1 MTNECSVCQKKFS
14 KHSNLRCHVK
24 KFHPDLLNEVAP
36 NKVFKCSAVCN
47 KCNKTFTMKSNLK
60 QHVLKF
66 HAEEEN
72 KLTSS
77 KVYPCEICQKNFS
90 GLNHYI
96 QHKKTHQGEE
106 SVDKLVHS
114 FQCSLCNIVCA
125 TKLSLINHFE
135 QDHGIKISV
144 TALEFSNE
152 SDFKNWKSNLEEKS
166 YSQYV
171 KQRGSYKTS
180 EGTKT
185 VYVCKRSGF
194 YVPKG
199 SGKRHLKTQGTS
211 KINGM
216 CPSEMQVTVLENDEH
231 KITFTETHIGHDQ
244 DLGHLHLTVEQRMD
258 VAKKIATNV
267 PFSCIL
273 DGIRDSISN
282 DKLERIHLLTTKDMH
297 NITQTFNLC
306 NDSVRHKDDVIS
318 LESWIGEVH
327 ESGTVVYY
335 KPQGRSCSRH
345 SYLKEVDF
353 MLIIMH
359 PGQLEIQQRFK
370 QKKLF

>member
-166 YSQYV
+166 YSQY
-171 KQRGSYKTS
+171 
-180 EGTKT
+180 
-185 VYVCKRSGF
+185 
-194 YVPKG
+194 
-199 SGKRHLKTQGTS
+199 
-211 KINGM
+211 
-216 CPSEMQVTVLENDEH
+216 
-231 KITFTETHIGHDQ
+231 
-244 DLGHLHLTVEQRMD
+244 
-258 VAKKIATNV
+258 
-267 PFSCIL
+267 
-273 DGIRDSISN
+273 
-282 DKLERIHLLTTKDMH
+282 
-297 NITQTFNLC
+297 
-306 NDSVRHKDDVIS
+306 
-318 LESWIGEVH
+318 
-327 ESGTVVYY
+327 
-335 KPQGRSCSRH
+335 
-345 SYLKEVDF
+345 
-353 MLIIMH
+353 
-359 PGQLEIQQRFK
+359 
-370 QKKLF
+370 